1 VAELPSD
8 RRPERLNGEDLLDAV
23 NRRILVE
30 LEADGR
36 LSTAELARRVNL
48 SPPAVAERVRR
59 LEQAGVITGYR
70 AVIDPR
76 AVGYPLAAIV
86 RVRPAPRQLPRIAEI
101 AAELPQVVECHRI
114 TGDDCFLL
122 TLRLG
127 SMDELEPLLDRFVLY
142 GQTTTSIV
150 QSSPVQPRGVP
161 LERELDRRAAG

>member
-1 VAELPSD
+1 LPSD
-8 RRPERLNGEDLLDAV
+8 RRLERVSGDDLLDPV
-23 NRRILVE
+23 NRRILSE
-30 LEADGR
+30 LAADGR

-48 SPPAVAERVRR
+48 SPPAVTERVRR

-86 RVRPAPRQLPRIAEI
+86 RIRPAPRQLPKIAQI

-122 TLRLG
+122 TLRLR
-127 SMDELEPLLDRFVLY
+127 SMDDLEPLLDRFVLY

-150 QSSPVQPRGVP
+150 QSSPVPPRGVP
-161 LERELDRRAAG
+161 LDSEVDRRAAS

>member
-1 VAELPSD
+1 MEDELPSVRRLD
-8 RRPERLNGEDLLDAV
+8 RSGADDLLDAV
-23 NRRILVE
+23 NRRMLRE
-30 LEADGR
+30 LEHDGR

-76 AVGYPLAAIV
+76 AVGYPLSAIV
-86 RVRPAPRQLPRIAEI
+86 RIRPVPRQLPKVAEL
-101 AAELPQVVECHRI
+101 AAEVPEVVECHRI

-122 TLRLG
+122 TLRLRL
-127 SMDELEPLLDRFVLY
+127 MDDLEPLLDRFVLY

-150 QSSPVQPRGVP
+150 QSSPVPPRGVP
-161 LERELDRRAAG
+161 LESLVDG

>member
-1 VAELPSD
+1 MAGK
-8 RRPERLNGEDLLDAV
+8 RRAHERGAFDLLDDT
-23 NRRILVE
+23 NRRLLRE

-59 LEQAGVITGYR
+59 LEETGGISGYR

-76 AVGYPLAAIV
+76 AVGYPVAAVV

-101 AAELPQVVECHRI
+101 ARDVPEVIECQRI

-122 TLRLG
+122 SLRLR
-127 SMDELEPLLDRFVLY
+127 SLDDLEGILDRFVLF

-150 QSSPVQPRGVP
+150 HSWPVPARGVP
-161 LERELDRRAAG
+161 LAG

>member
-1 VAELPSD
+1 MPSIRRLD
-8 RRPERLNGEDLLDAV
+8 RPNADDLLDAV
-23 NRRILVE
+23 NRRLLRE
-30 LEADGR
+30 LEQDGR

-76 AVGYPLAAIV
+76 AVGYPLSAMV
-86 RVRPAPRQLPRIAEI
+86 RIRPAPRQLPKVAEI
-101 AAELPQVVECHRI
+101 AAAVPEVVECHRI

-122 TLRLG
+122 TLRLR
-127 SMDELEPLLDRFVLY
+127 SMDDLEPILDRFVLY

-150 QSSPVQPRGVP
+150 QSSPVAPRGVP
-161 LERELDRRAAG
+161 LEAREDGRAAG